1 MLNQRASIYRA
12 LNLDSPNT
20 WESCGGSLQCNPGK
34 PTVKQVT
41 TGKQV
46 ENKPEWNVTVT
57 NECPCV
63 QTEVKLSLP
72 GFQTVEKVDPSIL
85 VLDGSVGV
93 LQQNINP
100 LSGISFTYAWDT
112 SNPISP
118 LSSKENCS

>member
-1 MLNQRASIYRA
+1 MAGIIKLLSMVLFFA
-12 LNLDSPNT
+12 LMT
-20 WESCGGSLQCNPGK
+20 KGSLQCNPGK